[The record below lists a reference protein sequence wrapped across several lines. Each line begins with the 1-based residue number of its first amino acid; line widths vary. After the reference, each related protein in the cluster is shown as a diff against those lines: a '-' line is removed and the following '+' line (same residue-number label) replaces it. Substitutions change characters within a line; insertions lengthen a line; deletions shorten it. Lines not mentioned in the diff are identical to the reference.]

1 MKQTYEIPFAVEE
14 TLFYPNKTGSTYFIN
29 FSGGRTCYRC
39 HVLTPTD
46 LQIFMCLPLM
56 GNNLWIMCVCVLY
69 IQQRARMFRPVAL
82 MLAYLLFSFFLLLVN
97 STVYEGRQF
106 SAHVQT
112 KDCVGIYR
120 VVGFVEKYWVYVLRH
135 VKHVIS
141 CIRELS
147 GWSLIIV

>member
-69 IQQRARMFRPVAL
+69 TQQRARMFRPVAL
-82 MLAYLLFSFFLLLVN
+82 MLAYLLFFYFFVACKQ
-97 STVYEGRQF
+97 Y
-106 SAHVQT
+106 
-112 KDCVGIYR
+112 GIR
-120 VVGFVEKYWVYVLRH
+120 RETIFCARTNKRLCRH
-135 VKHVIS
+135 
-141 CIRELS
+141 LS
-147 GWSLIIV
+147 GGRFCRKALNVRFETCKTCDFLC